1 MELFKKDLPKE
12 TIEKSR
18 KRAILQWAIPF
29 SLLMVVLIVIVTNFF
44 SISKNEARNTIYDRL
59 MMQSEN
65 AATDIKGAVESAVA
79 TASAY
84 GNIVASSEELT
95 DKDML
100 WYAREVKVSQPNC
113 YLVIIADNDGYGYT
127 SNGTQINIAG
137 NDYFS
142 ISRNMQCFKSAD
154 DGVTGSE
161 AYVFAVPYYKNN
173 ISIGNVY
180 VFLAP
185 AYIEGILPMYD
196 YDMRASFA
204 FCDSKGKFLG
214 AFGGESNFF
223 ENNQYIEN
231 LRGANLIDMSFA
243 RITTRLGKQVSFAF
257 SADFKGEH
265 KTIVSVPLGVGDW
278 QYVTVLNQG
287 YVDKLVSNG
296 WSNIRA
302 MTISLGLIAL
312 AFVAVAV
319 AITFFNRIQYNQRNH
334 ELALKADTDLLTE
347 LNNKIATERKI
358 SEYIAT
364 HPDSQCLFFL
374 FDIDNFKKIND
385 TLGHAFGDEVLRSLG
400 LQLRNEF
407 RVSDVIGRTG
417 GDEFILFLK
426 DLNTDEVLAKEAKRL
441 ENLFSQFKAGE
452 YVKYSATASIGAA
465 VYPRD
470 AKDYQGLYKS
480 ADKALYE
487 AKRRG
492 KNCLVFY
499 NENLKEVDTDKKKET
514 PIESDMR

>member
-1 MELFKKDLPKE
+1 MELFKKDLTNE
-12 TIEKSR
+12 TTEESR
-18 KRAILQWAIPF
+18 KKVILQWAIPVII
-29 SLLMVVLIVIVTNFF
+29 LIVVLIVIVSNFF
-44 SISKNEARNTIYDRL
+44 VISKNEAKNTIYDRL

-65 AATDIKGAVESAVA
+65 AAADVEGVVEAATSAA
-79 TASAY
+79 WAY
-84 GNIVASSEELT
+84 GNVVADSENIVN
-95 DKDML
+95 KHML
-100 WYAREVKVSQPNC
+100 WYARELKVSQPDC
-113 YLVIIADNDGYGYT
+113 YLVIVADNEGNGYT
-127 SNGTQINIAG
+127 SNGTQVDISEL
-137 NDYFS
+137 DYFS
-142 ISRNMQCFKSAD
+142 ISRHQQYFKTD
-154 DGVTGSE
+154 NDGVTGSE

-173 ISIGNVY
+173 ISKGNIY
-180 VFLAP
+180 MFLSP
-185 AYIEGILPMYD
+185 TFLKEILPVYD
-196 YDMRASFA
+196 YDMKASFGI
-204 FCDSKGKFLG
+204 CDSKGKFLG
-214 AFGGESNFF
+214 AFGEETIFF

-231 LRGANLIDMSFA
+231 LRSAKLIDMSFA

-257 SADFKGEH
+257 AAEYKGEK
-265 KTIVSVPLGVGDW
+265 KTIVSVPLGINDW
-278 QYVTVLNQG
+278 QYITVLNQG

-296 WSNIRA
+296 WANIRA
-302 MTISLGLIAL
+302 MTLSLGLIAL
-312 AFVAVAV
+312 AFVVVIV
-319 AITFFNRIQYNQRNH
+319 AITLFNRIQYNQRNH
-334 ELALKADTDLLTE
+334 ELALKADMDLLTE

-407 RVSDVIGRTG
+407 RVTDIIGRTG

-441 ENLFSQFKAGE
+441 ENLFAQFKAGE
-452 YVKYSATASIGAA
+452 YVKYSATASIGAT

-499 NENLKEVDTDKKKET
+499 NKDLKEVDTERKKET

>member
-1 MELFKKDLPKE
+1 MELFKKDLTNE
-12 TIEKSR
+12 TIEESR
-18 KRAILQWAIPF
+18 KKIILQWAIPVII
-29 SLLMVVLIVIVTNFF
+29 LIVVLIVIVSNFF
-44 SISKNEARNTIYDRL
+44 VISKNDAKDTIYDRL
-59 MMQSEN
+59 IMQSEN
-65 AATDIKGAVESAVA
+65 AAADIGRVVDSA
-79 TASAY
+79 TSAAMALGRIKEDVQAA
-84 GNIVASSEELT
+84 GNMHT
-95 DKDML
+95 M
-100 WYAREVKVSQPNC
+100 WYARELKISQPNC
-113 YLVIIADNDGYGYT
+113 YLVVIADNEGNGHT
-127 SNGTQINIAG
+127 SNGTQVDISELN
-137 NDYFS
+137 YFS
-142 ISRNMQCFKSAD
+142 ISRHQQYYKTAD

-161 AYVFAVPYYKNN
+161 AYVFAVPYYKNDISKGN
-173 ISIGNVY
+173 IYMFI
-180 VFLAP
+180 AP
-185 AYIEGILPMYD
+185 KLLEEILPLYD
-196 YDMRASFA
+196 YDLKASFGI
-204 FCDSKGKFLG
+204 CDSKGTLLG
-214 AFGGESNFF
+214 TFGEETAIF
-223 ENNQYIEN
+223 EDGKYIEN
-231 LRGANLIDMSFA
+231 LRSAKLVDMSFA
-243 RITTRLGKQVSFAF
+243 RITTRLGKQVDFAF
-257 SADFKGEH
+257 AVEYKGEE
-265 KTIVSVPLGVGDW
+265 KTVVSVPLGISDW
-278 QYVTVLNQG
+278 QFITVLNQN

-296 WSNIRA
+296 WANIRV
-302 MTISLGLIAL
+302 MTMSLGLIAL
-312 AFVAVAV
+312 AFIIVIVV
-319 AITFFNRIQYNQRNH
+319 ITLFNRIQYNQKSH

-407 RVSDVIGRTG
+407 RVTDIIGRTG

-426 DLNTDEVLAKEAKRL
+426 DLNSDEVLAKEAKRL

-452 YVKYSATASIGAA
+452 YVKYSATASIGAT

-499 NENLKEVDTDKKKET
+499 NKDLKEVDTEKKKET

>member
-1 MELFKKDLPKE
+1 MGLFKKDIKKE
-12 TIEKSR
+12 TTEESR
-18 KRAILQWAIPF
+18 KKVILQWAIPIT
-29 SLLMVVLIVIVTNFF
+29 LLVVVLIVIVSNFF
-44 SISKNEARNTIYDRL
+44 VISKNEAKNTIYDRL
-59 MMQSEN
+59 MMQSEK
-65 AATDIKGAVESAVA
+65 AAGKVESVVAAVTGA
-79 TASAY
+79 ARSY
-84 GNIVASSEELT
+84 GSIVADSEEIVG
-95 DKDML
+95 KDML
-100 WYAREVKVSQPNC
+100 WYARELKVSQPDC
-113 YLVIIADNDGYGYT
+113 YLVIVADNEGNGYT
-127 SNGTQINIAG
+127 SNGTQIDISEL
-137 NDYFS
+137 DYFS
-142 ISRNMQCFKSAD
+142 ISRHQQCFKTED

-173 ISIGNVY
+173 ISKGNIY
-180 VFLAP
+180 MFLSP
-185 AYIEGILPMYD
+185 DYIQGILPVYD
-196 YDMRASFA
+196 YDMKAVFA
-204 FCDSKGKFLG
+204 ICDSKGKFLG
-214 AFGGESNFF
+214 VFGEQTKFF
-223 ENNQYIEN
+223 ENSQYIEN
-231 LRGANLIDMSFA
+231 LRSAKLVDMSFA

-257 SADFKGEH
+257 AAEYKGEQ
-265 KTIVSVPLGVGDW
+265 KTIVSVPLGISDW
-278 QYVTVLNQG
+278 QYITVLNQG
-287 YVDKLVSNG
+287 YVDKLVANG
-296 WSNIRA
+296 WANIRA
-302 MTISLGLIAL
+302 MTWSLGLIAV
-312 AFVAVAV
+312 AFVAVIV
-319 AITFFNRIQYNQRNH
+319 AITLFNRIQYNQRNH

-347 LNNKIATERKI
+347 LNNKMATERKI
-358 SEYIAT
+358 SEYIAS

-407 RVSDVIGRTG
+407 RVSDIIGRTG

-441 ENLFSQFKAGE
+441 ENLFAQFKAGE

-470 AKDYQGLYKS
+470 AKDYQSLYKS

-499 NENLKEVDTDKKKET
+499 HDDLKEVDTDKKKET

>member
-1 MELFKKDLPKE
+1 MELFKKNLENE
-12 TIEKSR
+12 TIEEAR
-18 KRAILQWAIPF
+18 KKIILQWAIPVII
-29 SLLMVVLIVIVTNFF
+29 LVVVLIVIVSNFF
-44 SISKNEARNTIYDRL
+44 VISKNDAKDMIYDRL
-59 MMQSEN
+59 IMQSDN
-65 AATDIKGAVESAVA
+65 AASDIECVVESATSA
-79 TASAY
+79 ASAF
-84 GNIVASSEELT
+84 GRIKEDAQASSKT
-95 DKDML
+95 DTL
-100 WYAREVKVSQPNC
+100 WYARELKISQPAC
-113 YLVIIADNDGYGYT
+113 YLVVIADNEGNGFT
-127 SNGTQINIAG
+127 SNGTRVDISER
-137 NDYFS
+137 DYFS
-142 ISRNMQCFKSAD
+142 ISRSQQFYKTLD

-161 AYVFAVPYYKNN
+161 AYVFAVPYYKNDVSKGN
-173 ISIGNVY
+173 IYMFI
-180 VFLAP
+180 AP
-185 AYIEGILPMYD
+185 KTIEELLPVYD
-196 YDMRASFA
+196 YDMKASFGI
-204 FCDSKGKFLG
+204 CDSKGKFLG
-214 AFGGESNFF
+214 SFGGNTVLF
-223 ENNQYIEN
+223 ENGEYIEN
-231 LRGANLIDMSFA
+231 IRGAKLVDMSFA
-243 RITTRLGKQVSFAF
+243 RITTRLGKQVDFAY
-257 SADFKGEH
+257 AVEYKGEC
-265 KTIVSVPLGVGDW
+265 KTVVSVPLGISDW
-278 QYVTVLNQG
+278 QYITVLNQN

-296 WSNIRA
+296 WSNIRV
-302 MTISLGLIAL
+302 MTMSLGLIAL
-312 AFVAVAV
+312 AFIIVIII
-319 AITFFNRIQYNQRNH
+319 ITLVNRIQYNQKSH

-407 RVSDVIGRTG
+407 RVTDIIGRTG

-426 DLNTDEVLAKEAKRL
+426 DLNSDEILEKEAKRL
-441 ENLFSQFKAGE
+441 ERLFSQFKAGE
-452 YVKYSATASIGAA
+452 YVKYSATASIGAT

-499 NENLKEVDTDKKKET
+499 NKDLKEVDTDKKKET